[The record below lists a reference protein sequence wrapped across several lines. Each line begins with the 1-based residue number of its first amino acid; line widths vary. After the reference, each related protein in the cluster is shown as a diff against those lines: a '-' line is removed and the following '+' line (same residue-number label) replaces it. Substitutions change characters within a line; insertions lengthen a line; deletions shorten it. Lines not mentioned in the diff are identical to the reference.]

1 MSHRELSNNKLI
13 IELFREYYHKAHLKL
28 PEDFVLRE
36 FAIQPFNSST
46 YIRHLSFQKIDDLVS
61 FIEKNT
67 PKHLYYSSA
76 RYENPGLKDM
86 ESKKWLGADLVFDI
100 DADHIPGCTEVKI
113 WLCPNGHN
121 GTGDTSTCPVCGAK
135 TKKISIIDDE
145 CLVKGLDQLLRL
157 ADILIEDF
165 GFNKND
171 INVYFSGHRG
181 FHLHVHLDDKL
192 ARMGSEERREIV
204 DYVLGIG
211 LKMEPLK
218 LVNEIR
224 GRSRRLALI
233 PRINDYG
240 WRRRI
245 SKSLLE
251 INIDDMLK
259 NYIIGEVKPSSSTI
273 MNKIEDIV
281 PEVIELSKVF
291 IDEKVTIDTKR
302 LVRIPFS
309 LNGKTGLIVK
319 EIDINKLSIFSPSLE
334 SLSPFRGIAKFTPDI
349 SLKNIKIL
357 GRKISLEKHKTHTL
371 ELGLAVYLEL
381 KGIGKIIRIQ
391 R

>member
-1 MSHRELSNNKLI
+1 MSHQESSNKQI
-13 IELFREYYHKAHLKL
+13 IELFREYYRKANLKL

-46 YIRHLSFQKIDDLVS
+46 YIRHLSFQKTDDLLS

-113 WLCPNGHN
+113 WLCPNGHG
-121 GTGDTSTCPVCGAK
+121 GTGDQSTCPVCGAK

-145 CLVKGLDQLLRL
+145 CLVKGLDQVLRL

-165 GFNKND
+165 GFNEND
-171 INVYFSGHRG
+171 INIYFSGHRG

-192 ARMGSEERREIV
+192 AQMGSEERREIV
-204 DYVLGIG
+204 DYILGIG
-211 LKMEPLK
+211 LSIESLR
-218 LVNEIR
+218 LANETR

-251 INIDDMLK
+251 TNIDNTLK
-259 NYIIGEVKPSSSTI
+259 KYIIGETPPSHLTI
-273 MNKIEDIV
+273 MSKIEDTI
-281 PEVIELSKVF
+281 PWAIDHSKVF
-291 IDEKVTIDTKR
+291 VDEKVTIDTKR
-302 LVRIPFS
+302 LIRIPFS

-319 EIDINKLSIFSPSLE
+319 ELSIKNPLRFSPSLDV
-334 SLSPFRGIAKFTPDI
+334 LSPFKGIAKFTPDI
-349 SLKNIKIL
+349 SLKNIRIL

-381 KGIGKIIRIQ
+381 KGIGKITRIQ